1 MLGQLV
7 EFMDGARTAARAL
20 FTTSDVAEGGY
31 RLGPARVRRNAAFC
45 VPLLAYFHDAFER
58 RSFWILGRRFSFP
71 FLGHFRRRTSGPK
84 RLRAPELTLVP
95 RRTGNFITLPAGIF
109 MRVLAEA
116 AEVCRDTVALRRLTC
131 LLSQV
136 RGALPRVLREDANVV
151 ALCDFM
157 HSPHRSG
164 SINAAKARAVTT
176 PLFRRSGNALVAP
189 RRLIGA
195 QASAVR

>member
-20 FTTSDVAEGGY
+20 FTMSDVADGGY
-31 RLGPARVRRNAAFC
+31 RLGPVRVRRNAAFC

-131 LLSQV
+131 LFVAGARRATAGAARGRQRGRIV
-136 RGALPRVLREDANVV
+136 RFHAQPAQWRQYQRREGARRDDA
-151 ALCDFM
+151 
-157 HSPHRSG
+157 
-164 SINAAKARAVTT
+164 AVPT
-176 PLFRRSGNALVAP
+176 LG
-189 RRLIGA
+189 
-195 QASAVR
+195 